1 MPNAVYDL
9 RKHPD
14 IRIGRRAS
22 TIANL
27 GRVISERAM
36 SFGLRRTLFTQAKRL
51 ERLAEQRLLEI
62 GGQASFE
69 ELGEETGED
78 EGIT

>member
-1 MPNAVYDL
+1 
-9 RKHPD
+9 
-14 IRIGRRAS
+14 
-22 TIANL
+22 
-27 GRVISERAM
+27 M